1 MEIKLEPRGFKAAVA
16 AAKRNPKKLRQRTKQ
31 GLSRIAQIGINI
43 IQDRTGDGVGYKD
56 GAFKPYSE
64 SYAAFRRKKD
74 RTLTPNL
81 TMSGNMLAAMTS
93 KADHRKAEIFFRGAK
108 ESKKAAFNNQ
118 TRPFFGFSRDE
129 QTKLLT
135 AFERFITK

>member
-1 MEIKLEPRGFKAAVA
+1 MEIKLEPRGFKTAVA

-43 IQDRTGDGVGYKD
+43 IQDRTADGVGYKD
-56 GAFKPYSE
+56 GAFKAYSE
-64 SYAAFRRKKD
+64 SYAAFRRSKD
-74 RTLTPNL
+74 ATLTPNL
-81 TMSGNMLAAMTS
+81 EMSGKMLAAMTS
-93 KADHRKAEIFFRGAK
+93 KADHRKAEIFFRGSK
-108 ESKKAAFNNQ
+108 ESQKAAFNNK

-129 QTKLLT
+129 EKRLLR